1 MIATED
7 ADYWPRRT
15 WVACALLAGELVVP
29 AALLVCIAV
38 VEFPIRGVSDSEA
51 TRIEQTIGLLF
62 LAHTVYSILLVILM
76 RGWRLAAAGVGFVIF
91 AITAPVAL
99 VTALTVRGIYP

>member
-1 MIATED
+1 MATED
-7 ADYWPRRT
+7 ADYWPQRT
-15 WVACALLAGELVVP
+15 WAACALLAGELVVP

-38 VEFPIRGVSDSEA
+38 VKFPIRGISDSEA
-51 TRIEQTIGLLF
+51 AAIEQAIACLF
-62 LAHTVYSILLVILM
+62 LAHTVYSILLVILI

-99 VTALTVRGIYP
+99 VTPLTVQGIYP